1 MKDTSII
8 LEAWMRLANLKITLC
23 IDIGRPSA
31 LTRPTVTILILR
43 LVIVVGDE
51 PTAGKGGFA

>member
-1 MKDTSII
+1 MKDTSIV
-8 LEAWMRLANLKITLC
+8 LETWMRLANLNITLC

-31 LTRPTVTILILR
+31 LSRHTVTILILR